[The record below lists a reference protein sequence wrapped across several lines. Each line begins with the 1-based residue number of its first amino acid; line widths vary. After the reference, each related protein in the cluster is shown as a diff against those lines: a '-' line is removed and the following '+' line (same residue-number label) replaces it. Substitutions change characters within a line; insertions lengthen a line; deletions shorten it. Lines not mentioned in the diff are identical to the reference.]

1 MQAVLKT
8 KEEEGR
14 GGGEEDHEV
23 KAQSLSIK
31 NLGTEIKVF
40 QTRANQIKFTSENPW
55 PPFWL

>member
-40 QTRANQIKFTSENPW
+40 QTRANQIKFTSENP
-55 PPFWL
+55 